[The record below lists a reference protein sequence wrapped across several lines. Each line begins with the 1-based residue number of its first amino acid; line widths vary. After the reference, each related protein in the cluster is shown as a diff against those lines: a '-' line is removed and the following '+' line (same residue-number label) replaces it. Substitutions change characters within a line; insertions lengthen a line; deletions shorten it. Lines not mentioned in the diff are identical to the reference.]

1 MAQVSSTT
9 QADSIFQKRQKNL
22 LSYFLDSINEINER
36 FDRYIDE
43 EDAKDHGVGVGGGSM
58 DNAVKQDEM
67 NP

>member
-1 MAQVSSTT
+1 
-9 QADSIFQKRQKNL
+9 